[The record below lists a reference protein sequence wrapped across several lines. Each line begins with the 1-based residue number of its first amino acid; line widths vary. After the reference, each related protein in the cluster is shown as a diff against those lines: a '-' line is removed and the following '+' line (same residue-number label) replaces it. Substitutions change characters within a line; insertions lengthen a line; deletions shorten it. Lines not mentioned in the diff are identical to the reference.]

1 MSSTRSRA
9 AKRPRTQTPTP
20 AATASGVLVG
30 GVSGDEAVRM
40 LQRMHQMDHLH
51 DLHMYAPDDNGGL
64 QLVTAHRLV
73 MAAASERLEKTVARR
88 EGGFKEGQ
96 AGAEVYFDRGKF
108 KGTMDACELRA
119 IVSYA
124 YGDAEL
130 RVMLPP
136 LPRRS
141 PPRALPSLYA
151 RGHMSS
157 HAYPRRCNFHHHVR
171 PHVYLPVD
179 PTMHN
184 TSTQ

>member
-1 MSSTRSRA
+1 MSTTRSRA

-20 AATASGVLVG
+20 ANPPATAAGVLLG
-30 GVSGDEAVRM
+30 GVSGDDAVRM

-51 DLHMYAPDDNGGL
+51 DLNMYAPDGQGGL

-108 KGTMDACELRA
+108 KGSMDAWELRA
-119 IVSYA
+119 IVSHA

-130 RVMLPP
+130 RV
-136 LPRRS
+136 S
-141 PPRALPSLYA
+141 V
-151 RGHMSS
+151 
-157 HAYPRRCNFHHHVR
+157 AYPTPATGACCSFSVTLTNAQTHIRTHAHIL
-171 PHVYLPVD
+171 PHARW
-179 PTMHN
+179 
-184 TSTQ
+184 S

>member
-9 AKRPRTQTPTP
+9 AKRPRTQTTHNPIPT
-20 AATASGVLVG
+20 ATASGVLLG

-96 AGAEVYFDRGKF
+96 AGAPLRFDEGKF
-108 KGTMDACELRA
+108 KGSMDACELRA
-119 IVSYA
+119 IVSHA

-130 RVMLPP
+130 RVRT
-136 LPRRS
+136 RRTAITCPALRS
-141 PPRALPSLYA
+141 RMRARTP
-151 RGHMSS
+151 S
-157 HAYPRRCNFHHHVR
+157 HACGC
-171 PHVYLPVD
+171 
-179 PTMHN
+179 
-184 TSTQ
+184 